1 MTAETQ
7 TIRELADA
15 EAARAEAEDTDDDD
29 EAAADEESKPPT
41 EPEPEPEQ
49 PGEPAPE
56 PPTQAQLEKMM
67 DKLSKE
73 DERHAKRYAEVLGD
87 QFAMMM
93 PCPRCL
99 ESGHIYPPEVAP
111 VDPDQLAAVDASLGR
126 DVMPELLQAKDAERC
141 QDCDGRGMVKTGA
154 QNETGAAKVCTPC
167 GGQGWVTPS
176 GNAPS
181 GTATVTLHP
190 LENGNPDDADATPMP
205 DRWGRPIG
213 HPHWGQDP
221 ATIGV

>member
-1 MTAETQ
+1 MTADSPTV
-7 TIRELADA
+7 RELAEA
-15 EAARAEAEDTDDDD
+15 EAARAEAEAPDDDD
-29 EAAADEESKPPT
+29 EAAADEESREDVIANPPAESPV
-41 EPEPEPEQ
+41 EPE
-49 PGEPAPE
+49 PE

-73 DERHAKRYAEVLGD
+73 DERHRKRYAEVLGD

-126 DVMPELLQAKDAERC
+126 NVTPELREATDAIRC
-141 QDCDGRGMVKTGA
+141 EACDGWGMVKTGA
-154 QNETGAAKVCTPC
+154 QNEAGAVKPCTPC
-167 GGQGWVTPS
+167 GGVGWV
-176 GNAPS
+176 APAAAAAGKL
-181 GTATVTLHP
+181 GTAIATQ
-190 LENGNPDDADATPMP
+190 LENGSPDDEGATPMP

-221 ATIGV
+221 AGIGV